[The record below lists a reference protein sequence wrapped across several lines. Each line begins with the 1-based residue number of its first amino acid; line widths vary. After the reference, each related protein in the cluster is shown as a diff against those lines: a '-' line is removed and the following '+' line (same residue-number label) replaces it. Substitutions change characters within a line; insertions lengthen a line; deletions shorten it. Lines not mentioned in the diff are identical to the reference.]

1 MRQLSNNKLIEIS
14 NNLDKYFN
22 LATDR
27 DIDNGI
33 AWYKQAHYICKDISN
48 QYNTPID
55 IVVSILSALSPRNKW
70 NQNIK
75 DTTTLLNAIQN
86 NIPSENIKVCTFHRN
101 KQKAFLLAQG
111 KIKITDKSLKTF
123 NFVRNIADL
132 DESSVT
138 IDVWHLRA
146 CFGKTIKTTPTK
158 LAYNQIKE
166 LTINKAKEKGLK
178 GFEYQAIIWNSVKNN
193 FKYDR

>member
-1 MRQLSNNKLIEIS
+1 MKQLSYNELVEVN

-22 LATDR
+22 LATDK

-48 QYNTPID
+48 QYNMPID
-55 IVVSILSALSPRNKW
+55 VVASVLSALSPRNKW
-70 NQNIK
+70 NQNVK
-75 DTTTLLNAIQN
+75 DTITLLNAIHN
-86 NIPSENIKVCTFHRN
+86 NIPPESIKVCTFHKN
-101 KQKAFLLAQG
+101 KQKAFLLG
-111 KIKITDKSLKTF
+111 KGKTKITDKSLKTF
-123 NFVRNIADL
+123 NFVNNIAYL
-132 DESSVT
+132 DDNSIT

-146 CFGKTIKTTPTK
+146 CFGKTIKTTPNNT
-158 LAYNQIKE
+158 LYQQIKE

-193 FKYDR
+193 F

>member
-1 MRQLSNNKLIEIS
+1 MKQLTDIQLAEINS
-14 NNLDKYFN
+14 NLDNYFA
-22 LATDR
+22 LATDS

-33 AWYKQAHYICKDISN
+33 AWYKQAHYICKDLAK
-48 QYNTPID
+48 QYNVPIAVVAS
-55 IVVSILSALSPRNKW
+55 IVSALSPRNKW

-75 DTTTLLNAIQN
+75 DTITVLNAIHCN
-86 NIPSENIKVCTFHRN
+86 LSPDDIKVCTFHKN
-101 KQKAFLLAQG
+101 KYKAFLLGQRKAQ
-111 KIKITDKSLKTF
+111 ITEQSLKTF

-132 DESSVT
+132 DENCIT

-146 CFGKTIKTTPTK
+146 CFGKTVNNTPTPTIY
-158 LAYNQIKE
+158 AQIKE

-193 FKYDR
+193 F

>member
-1 MRQLSNNKLIEIS
+1 MKQLTDIQLAEINS
-14 NNLDKYFN
+14 NLDNYFA
-22 LATDR
+22 LATDS

-33 AWYKQAHYICKDISN
+33 AWYKQAHYICKDLAK
-48 QYNTPID
+48 QYNVPIAVVAS
-55 IVVSILSALSPRNKW
+55 IVSALSPRNKW

-75 DTTTLLNAIQN
+75 DTITVLNAIHCN
-86 NIPSENIKVCTFHRN
+86 LSPDDIKVCTFHKN
-101 KQKAFLLAQG
+101 KYKAFLLGQRKAQ
-111 KIKITDKSLKTF
+111 ITEQSLKTF

-132 DESSVT
+132 DENCIT

-146 CFGKTIKTTPTK
+146 CFGKTVNNTPTPTVY
-158 LAYNQIKE
+158 AQIKE

-193 FKYDR
+193 F

>member
-1 MRQLSNNKLIEIS
+1 MKQLTDIQLAEINS
-14 NNLDKYFN
+14 NLDNYFA
-22 LATDR
+22 LATDS

-33 AWYKQAHYICKDISN
+33 AWYKQAHYICKDLAK
-48 QYNTPID
+48 QYNVPIAVVAS
-55 IVVSILSALSPRNKW
+55 IVSALSPRNKW

-75 DTTTLLNAIQN
+75 DTITVLNAIHCN
-86 NIPSENIKVCTFHRN
+86 LSPDDIKVCTFHKN
-101 KQKAFLLAQG
+101 KYKAFLLGQRKAQ
-111 KIKITDKSLKTF
+111 ITEQSLKTF

-132 DESSVT
+132 DENCIT

-146 CFGKTIKTTPTK
+146 CFGKTIKNVPTPTVY
-158 LAYNQIKE
+158 AQIKE

-193 FKYDR
+193 F

>member
-1 MRQLSNNKLIEIS
+1 MKELTTKQLAEVNK
-14 NNLDKYFN
+14 NLDNYFS
-22 LATDR
+22 LATDK

-33 AWYKQAHYICKDISN
+33 AWYKQAHYICKDLAK
-48 QYNTPID
+48 QYNTKLET
-55 IVVSILSALSPRNKW
+55 VASIISALSPRNKW

-75 DTTTLLNAIQN
+75 DTVTVLNAIHN
-86 NIPSENIKVCTFHRN
+86 NLSPDDIKVCTFHKN
-101 KQKAFLLAQG
+101 KYKAFLLGQRKAQ
-111 KIKITDKSLKTF
+111 ITEQSLKTF

-132 DESSVT
+132 DENSIT

-146 CFGKTIKTTPTK
+146 CFGKTIKNVPTPTVY
-158 LAYNQIKE
+158 AQIKE

-193 FKYDR
+193 F

>member
-1 MRQLSNNKLIEIS
+1 MKQLTDIQLAEINS
-14 NNLDKYFN
+14 NLDNYFA
-22 LATDR
+22 LATDS

-33 AWYKQAHYICKDISN
+33 AWYKQAHYICKDLAK
-48 QYNTPID
+48 QYNVPIAVVAS
-55 IVVSILSALSPRNKW
+55 IVSALSPRNKW

-75 DTTTLLNAIQN
+75 DTITVLNAIHRN
-86 NIPSENIKVCTFHRN
+86 LSPDDIKVCTFHKN
-101 KQKAFLLAQG
+101 KYKAFLLGQRKAQ
-111 KIKITDKSLKTF
+111 ITEQSLKTF

-132 DESSVT
+132 DENCIT

-146 CFGKTIKTTPTK
+146 CFGKTIKNAPTPTVY
-158 LAYNQIKE
+158 AQIKE

-193 FKYDR
+193 F